1 MLIVIGVALFM
12 YKDGKSDGSG
22 FSFGSGEM
30 LLLTSLT
37 LGGYPARLVVD
48 FLKIDLIN
56 RARLVFSKRVKI
68 LRNSQTMQPSLLKS
82 Y

>member
-1 MLIVIGVALFM
+1 MSQGICFYPGKRTLNDVYFSGKRYNIVKYLSVLLIVIGVALFM

-37 LGGYPARLVVD
+37 LGGL
-48 FLKIDLIN
+48 
-56 RARLVFSKRVKI
+56 
-68 LRNSQTMQPSLLKS
+68 T
-82 Y
+82 

>member
-1 MLIVIGVALFM
+1 MKYLSVLLIVIGVALFM

-37 LGGYPARLVVD
+37 LGGLTNLQNSHIAC
-48 FLKIDLIN
+48 
-56 RARLVFSKRVKI
+56 RVQ
-68 LRNSQTMQPSLLKS
+68 N
-82 Y
+82 

>member
-37 LGGYPARLVVD
+37 LGGYPARSAVD

-56 RARLVFSKRVKI
+56 RTLGIFKELKFFGIPKRS
-68 LRNSQTMQPSLLKS
+68 NQPF
-82 Y
+82 

>member
-1 MLIVIGVALFM
+1 MKYLSVLLIVIGVALFM

-37 LGGYPARLVVD
+37 LGG
-48 FLKIDLIN
+48 
-56 RARLVFSKRVKI
+56 
-68 LRNSQTMQPSLLKS
+68 
-82 Y
+82 